1 MIYDKLSEI
10 ARYRG
15 LSENL
20 DMGIRFLQS
29 TDLFSLPMGRTE
41 ILGSDVYCNRF
52 NYTTVPISQS
62 SLMEAHERY
71 LDIHIVLS
79 GLEQVMVAPIET
91 LTEVEIRA
99 DEDSIMYRGAPEYTF
114 TLEPGRFLLVY
125 PGEGHLP
132 KLAPK
137 APEDFDKLV
146 LKIAF

>member
-91 LTEVEIRA
+91 RRRWRSVLMRIPLCTVERQSTRSPWSRDGSFLSTPVKVTCRSLRPRPRRTLT
-99 DEDSIMYRGAPEYTF
+99 SWS
-114 TLEPGRFLLVY
+114 
-125 PGEGHLP
+125 
-132 KLAPK
+132 
-137 APEDFDKLV
+137 
-146 LKIAF
+146 

>member
-41 ILGSDVYCNRF
+41 ILGS
-52 NYTTVPISQS
+52 SQS

-137 APEDFDKLV
+137 APEDVDKLV

>member
-99 DEDSIMYRGAPEYTF
+99 DEDSIM
-114 TLEPGRFLLVY
+114 EPGRFLLVY

-137 APEDFDKLV
+137 APEDVDKLV

>member
-52 NYTTVPISQS
+52 N
-62 SLMEAHERY
+62 
-71 LDIHIVLS
+71 
-79 GLEQVMVAPIET
+79 
-91 LTEVEIRA
+91 
-99 DEDSIMYRGAPEYTF
+99 
-114 TLEPGRFLLVY
+114 
-125 PGEGHLP
+125 
-132 KLAPK
+132 
-137 APEDFDKLV
+137 
-146 LKIAF
+146 

>member
-62 SLMEAHERY
+62 SLMEAMSVTWISTSFC
-71 LDIHIVLS
+71 L
-79 GLEQVMVAPIET
+79 GLN
-91 LTEVEIRA
+91 R
-99 DEDSIMYRGAPEYTF
+99 
-114 TLEPGRFLLVY
+114 
-125 PGEGHLP
+125 
-132 KLAPK
+132 
-137 APEDFDKLV
+137 
-146 LKIAF
+146 